1 MKSNKKFLFL
11 IFTILFLITATIG
24 CNVNLEDIGISS
36 EKGGVTSSGEVDILK
51 SKLSAYESQESM
63 ENKEIQKLKE
73 EIERIKNQN
82 IPINGN
88 IAVVRVYGVLD
99 QEDVLPITAELR
111 KLAADQEIGGVVL
124 WIDSPGGGVSAVTE
138 IYDEVQRLN
147 MRKPVVAYVGGVAAS
162 GGYYLAVAC
171 DKIIVKP
178 DAILGSVGVI
188 YVHEDLTEYLKM
200 FGIKIEVI
208 KTGEDKDLGAPWRPL
223 SDDDRENIKQMINED
238 FDRFVYVVSKGRRLS
253 IEEVL
258 KYSDGNVWS
267 GTQAVSYKLADRVG
281 TLDTAIE
288 ELKVTSGLK
297 NPKVLFLQIADDGS
311 ISNMSYEY
319 MRYQYEPSISIQKK

>member
-11 IFTILFLITATIG
+11 IFAIFILITATIG
-24 CNVNLEDIGISS
+24 CNVDLEDIGISS
-36 EKGGVTSSGEVDILK
+36 EKGGVTSSGEVEILK

-63 ENKEIQKLKE
+63 ENKEIQKLRE
-73 EIERIKNQN
+73 EIDRIKAQN
-82 IPINGN
+82 TPINGN
-88 IAVVRVYGVLD
+88 IVVVRVYGVLD

-111 KLAADQEIGGVVL
+111 KLADDEEIGGVVL

-147 MRKPVVAYVGGVAAS
+147 MRKPVVAYIGGVAAS

-171 DKIIVKP
+171 DKIVAKP

-188 YVHEDLTEYLKM
+188 YVHEDLTEYFKM

-223 SDDDRENIKQMINED
+223 SNDDRENIEDMINED
-238 FDRFVYVVSKGRRLS
+238 FDKFIYVVSKGRGLS

-258 KYSDGNVWS
+258 RYSDGNVWS

-288 ELKVTSGLK
+288 ELKVTAGLK
-297 NPKVLFLQIADDGS
+297 NPKVSFLQIADDGS

-319 MRYQYEPSISIQKK
+319 MRYQYEPSISIQKR

>member
-88 IAVVRVYGVLD
+88 IAVVRVYGVID

>member
-1 MKSNKKFLFL
+1 MSKNKKFLFL

-24 CNVNLEDIGISS
+24 CNFNLEDIGISS

-63 ENKEIQKLKE
+63 ENKEIKKLKE
-73 EIERIKNQN
+73 EIDRIKNQN
-82 IPINGN
+82 ISINGN

-99 QEDVLPITAELR
+99 QEDVLPLTVELR

-238 FDRFVYVVSKGRRLS
+238 FDRFVYVVSKGRSLS

-288 ELKVTSGLK
+288 ELKVTAGLK
-297 NPKVLFLQIADDGS
+297 NPKVSFLQIADDGS

>member
-1 MKSNKKFLFL
+1 MKSNKKFIFL
-11 IFTILFLITATIG
+11 IFAIFVLVTATIG

-36 EKGGVTSSGEVDILK
+36 EKGGVTTSGEVDILR
-51 SKLSAYESQESM
+51 SKLSAYESQESL
-63 ENKEIQKLKE
+63 ENQEIQRLRD
-73 EIERIKNQN
+73 EIDRIRNERI
-82 IPINGN
+82 PVNGN
-88 IAVVRVYGVLD
+88 IAVVRIFGVLD
-99 QEDVLPITAELR
+99 QEDVLPITVELR
-111 KLAADQEIGGVVL
+111 KLADDNEVGGVVL

-162 GGYYLAVAC
+162 GGYYLAVAG
-171 DKIIVKP
+171 DKIVVKP
-178 DAILGSVGVI
+178 DAILGSIGVI
-188 YVHEDLTEYLKM
+188 YVHEDLTEYMKM

-208 KTGEDKDLGAPWRPL
+208 TTGEDKDLVASWSHL
-223 SDDDRENIKQMINED
+223 TDDYKENIQNMINED
-238 FDRFVYVVSKGRRLS
+238 FDRFVYVVSKGRNLS
-253 IEEVL
+253 IEDVL

-288 ELKVTSGLK
+288 ELKITAGLK
-297 NPKVLFLQIADDGS
+297 NPKVSYFQIADDGS
-311 ISNMSYEY
+311 SSDMSYQY

>member
-1 MKSNKKFLFL
+1 MKFNKKFLFL
-11 IFTILFLITATIG
+11 IFAIFALIIATIG
-24 CNVNLEDIGISS
+24 CNVDLSDIGISS
-36 EKGGVTSSGEVDILK
+36 EKGGVTSSGEIDILK
-51 SKLSAYESQESM
+51 AKLSAYESQESL
-63 ENKEIQKLKE
+63 ENKEIQKLRE
-73 EIERIKNQN
+73 EIDRIKNQN

-88 IAVVRVYGVLD
+88 IAVVRIFGILD
-99 QEDVLPITAELR
+99 QEDVLPITAQLR
-111 KLAADQEIGGVVL
+111 KLAEDQEVGGVVL

-162 GGYYLAVAC
+162 GGYYLAVAS

-178 DAILGSVGVI
+178 DATLGSIGVI
-188 YVHEDLTEYLKM
+188 YVHEDLTEYFKM

-208 KTGEDKDLGAPWRPL
+208 KTGEDKDLGASWRPL
-223 SDDDRENIKQMINED
+223 SNDDRENIKQMINED
-238 FDRFVYVVSKGRRLS
+238 FDRFIYVVSKGRNLS

-258 KYSDGNVWS
+258 EYSDGNVWS

-288 ELKVTSGLK
+288 ELKVTAGLK
-297 NPKVLFLQIADDGS
+297 NPKVSFFQIADDGS

>member
-1 MKSNKKFLFL
+1 MKSNKKFIFL
-11 IFTILFLITATIG
+11 IFAIFVLVTATIG

-36 EKGGVTSSGEVDILK
+36 EKGGVTTSGEVDILR
-51 SKLSAYESQESM
+51 SKLSAYESQESL
-63 ENKEIQKLKE
+63 ENQEIQRLRD
-73 EIERIKNQN
+73 EIDRIRNERI
-82 IPINGN
+82 PVNGN
-88 IAVVRVYGVLD
+88 IAVVRIFGVLD
-99 QEDVLPITAELR
+99 QEDVLPITVQLR
-111 KLAADQEIGGVVL
+111 KLADDNEVGGVVL

-162 GGYYLAVAC
+162 GGYYLAVAG
-171 DKIIVKP
+171 DKIVVKP
-178 DAILGSVGVI
+178 DAILGSIGVI
-188 YVHEDLTEYLKM
+188 YVHEDLTEYMKI

-208 KTGEDKDLGAPWRPL
+208 KTGEDKDLGASWRPL
-223 SDDDRENIKQMINED
+223 TEDDRENIQQMINED
-238 FDRFVYVVSKGRRLS
+238 FDRFVYVVSKGRNLS
-253 IEEVL
+253 IEDVL

-288 ELKVTSGLK
+288 ELKITAGLK
-297 NPKVLFLQIADDGS
+297 NPKVSYFQIADDGS
-311 ISNMSYEY
+311 SSDMSYQY

>member
-11 IFTILFLITATIG
+11 IFAIFFLITATIG
-24 CNVNLEDIGISS
+24 CNVDLEDIGISS
-36 EKGGVTSSGEVDILK
+36 EKGGVTSSGEVEILK

-63 ENKEIQKLKE
+63 ENKEIQKLRE
-73 EIERIKNQN
+73 EIDRIKAQN
-82 IPINGN
+82 VPINGN

-111 KLAADQEIGGVVL
+111 KLADDEEIGGVVL

-138 IYDEVQRLN
+138 IYDEVQRLD

-171 DKIIVKP
+171 DKIVAKP
-178 DAILGSVGVI
+178 DAILGSLGVI
-188 YVHEDLTEYLKM
+188 YVHEDLTEYFKM

-223 SDDDRENIKQMINED
+223 SNEDRANIEDMINED
-238 FDRFVYVVSKGRRLS
+238 FDKFIYVVSKGRNLS

-288 ELKVTSGLK
+288 ELKVTAGLK
-297 NPKVLFLQIADDGS
+297 NPKVSFIQIADDGS
-311 ISNMSYEY
+311 ISDMSYEY
-319 MRYQYEPSISIQKK
+319 MRYQYEPSISIQKR

>member
-1 MKSNKKFLFL
+1 MKYNNKFLFL
-11 IFTILFLITATIG
+11 IFAILVLITAIG
-24 CNVNLEDIGISS
+24 CNFNLEDIGISS
-36 EKGGVTSSGEVDILK
+36 GNGGVSSSGEIDILK

-63 ENKEIQKLKE
+63 ENQEIQRLRE
-73 EIERIKNQN
+73 EIDRIKNEN
-82 IPINGN
+82 IPLNGN
-88 IAVVRVYGVLD
+88 IAVVRIFGILD
-99 QEDVLPITAELR
+99 QEDVLPITSQLR
-111 KLAADQEIGGVVL
+111 KLAEDREVGGVVL
-124 WIDSPGGGVSAVTE
+124 WLDSPGGGVSAVTE

-162 GGYYLAVAC
+162 GGYYLAVAS
-171 DKIIVKP
+171 DKIVVKP
-178 DAILGSVGVI
+178 DAILGSIGVI
-188 YVHEDLTEYLKM
+188 YVHEDLTEYFKM

-223 SDDDRENIKQMINED
+223 TDDDRENIQNMINED
-238 FDRFVYVVSKGRRLS
+238 FDRFVYVVSKGRNLS

-258 KYSDGNVWS
+258 KYSDGNIWS

-288 ELKVTSGLK
+288 ELKVSAGLK
-297 NPKVLFLQIADDGS
+297 NPKVAFIQISDDGS

-319 MRYQYEPSISIQKK
+319 MRYQYEPSIRIQKK

>member
-1 MKSNKKFLFL
+1 MKSNKKFIFL
-11 IFTILFLITATIG
+11 ILAIFVLVTATIG

-36 EKGGVTSSGEVDILK
+36 EKGGVTTSGEVDILR
-51 SKLSAYESQESM
+51 SKLSVYESQESL
-63 ENKEIQKLKE
+63 ENQEIQRLRD
-73 EIERIKNQN
+73 EIDRIRNES
-82 IPINGN
+82 IPVNGN
-88 IAVVRVYGVLD
+88 IAVVRIFGVLD
-99 QEDVLPITAELR
+99 QEDVLPITVQLR
-111 KLAADQEIGGVVL
+111 KLADDNEVGGVVL

-162 GGYYLAVAC
+162 GGYYLAVAG
-171 DKIIVKP
+171 DKIVVKP
-178 DAILGSVGVI
+178 DAILGSIGVI
-188 YVHEDLTEYLKM
+188 YVHEDLTEYMKM

-223 SDDDRENIKQMINED
+223 TEDDRENIKQMINED
-238 FDRFVYVVSKGRRLS
+238 FDRFVYVVSKGRNIS
-253 IEEVL
+253 MEDVL

-288 ELKVTSGLK
+288 ELKISAGLK
-297 NPKVLFLQIADDGS
+297 NPKVSFFQVADDGS

-319 MRYQYEPSISIQKK
+319 IRYQYEPSISIQKK

>member
-1 MKSNKKFLFL
+1 MKSNKKFIFL
-11 IFTILFLITATIG
+11 IFAIFVLVTATIG

-36 EKGGVTSSGEVDILK
+36 EKGGVTTSGEVDILR
-51 SKLSAYESQESM
+51 SKLSAYESQESL
-63 ENKEIQKLKE
+63 ENQEIQRLKD
-73 EIERIKNQN
+73 EIDRIRNEN
-82 IPINGN
+82 IPVNGN
-88 IAVVRVYGVLD
+88 IAVVRLFGVLD
-99 QEDVLPITAELR
+99 QEDVLPITVQLR
-111 KLAADQEIGGVVL
+111 KLADDSEVGGVVL

-162 GGYYLAVAC
+162 GGYYLAVAS
-171 DKIIVKP
+171 DKIVVKP
-178 DAILGSVGVI
+178 DAILGSIGVI
-188 YVHEDLTEYLKM
+188 YVHEDLTEYMKM

-223 SDDDRENIKQMINED
+223 TEDDRENIKQMINED
-238 FDRFVYVVSKGRRLS
+238 FDRFVYVVSKGRNLS
-253 IEEVL
+253 TEDVL
-258 KYSDGNVWS
+258 RYSDGNVWS

-288 ELKVTSGLK
+288 ELKITAGLK
-297 NPKVLFLQIADDGS
+297 NPKVSYFQIADDGS
-311 ISNMSYEY
+311 SSDMSYQY

>member
-1 MKSNKKFLFL
+1 MKSNKKFIFL
-11 IFTILFLITATIG
+11 IFAIFVLVTATIG

-36 EKGGVTSSGEVDILK
+36 EKGGVTTSGEVDILR
-51 SKLSAYESQESM
+51 SKLSAYESQESL
-63 ENKEIQKLKE
+63 ENQEIQRLRD
-73 EIERIKNQN
+73 EIDRIRNES
-82 IPINGN
+82 IPVNGN
-88 IAVVRVYGVLD
+88 IAVVRIFGVLD
-99 QEDVLPITAELR
+99 QEDVLPITVELR
-111 KLAADQEIGGVVL
+111 KLADDNEVGGVVL

-162 GGYYLAVAC
+162 GGYYLAVAG
-171 DKIIVKP
+171 DKIVVKP
-178 DAILGSVGVI
+178 DAILGSIGVI
-188 YVHEDLTEYLKM
+188 YVHEDLTEYMKM

-208 KTGEDKDLGAPWRPL
+208 KTGEDKDLGASWRPL
-223 SDDDRENIKQMINED
+223 TEDDRENIQQMINED
-238 FDRFVYVVSKGRRLS
+238 FDRFVYVVSKGRNLS
-253 IEEVL
+253 IEDVL

-288 ELKVTSGLK
+288 ELKITAGLK
-297 NPKVLFLQIADDGS
+297 NPKVSYFQIADDGS
-311 ISNMSYEY
+311 SSDMSYQY

>member
-88 IAVVRVYGVLD
+88 IAVVRVYGVID

-297 NPKVLFLQIADDGS
+297 NPKVSFLQIADDGS

>member
-1 MKSNKKFLFL
+1 MKYNKKFIFLLFA
-11 IFTILFLITATIG
+11 IFVLITATIG
-24 CNVNLEDIGISS
+24 CNVDLSNIGIPS

-51 SKLSAYESQESM
+51 TKLSAYESQESM
-63 ENKEIQKLKE
+63 ENQEIQRLRE
-73 EIERIKNQN
+73 EIDKIKNQN

-88 IAVVRVYGVLD
+88 IAVVRIFGILD
-99 QEDVLPITAELR
+99 QEDVLPITAQLR
-111 KLAADQEIGGVVL
+111 KLTEDKEVGGVVL

-147 MRKPVVAYVGGVAAS
+147 MRKPVVSYVGGVAAS
-162 GGYYLAVAC
+162 GGYYLAVAS

-178 DAILGSVGVI
+178 DAILGSIGVI
-188 YVHEDLTEYLKM
+188 YVHEDLTEYFKM
-200 FGIKIEVI
+200 FGIKVEVI
-208 KTGEDKDLGAPWRPL
+208 KTGEDKDLGASWRPL
-223 SDDDRENIKQMINED
+223 SNDDRENIKNMINED
-238 FDRFVYVVSKGRRLS
+238 FDRFIYVVSKGRNLS
-253 IEEVL
+253 TKEVL

-288 ELKVTSGLK
+288 ELKVTAGLK
-297 NPKVLFLQIADDGS
+297 NPKVSFFQIADDGS
-311 ISNMSYEY
+311 ISNMTYEY